1 MLHELYI
8 DLWTAR
14 AEAAGKCC
22 MPPDHYSADLQM
34 CIVFLAN
41 LCTSAFLHVAHVNA
55 SRHSQTI
62 TFLSCQ
68 ICCLVLAELS
78 DFSEHNPDGDA
89 GNTNTRLFV
98 AGAGAAPGGH
108 PAAGNDYR
116 AELAQAK
123 RREAEASTR
132 VAALEAKLKSSSSG
146 FGEMQATIQELT
158 HRVQVCRN
166 IPSLTLSFSPV
177 NVLWCCLYLVP
188 MSQVSY
194 LNWNFS
200 KRCDCDELCACPPNW
215 YDGFAKILLAKLAP
229 AHILH
234 HCLSFQASVTGQPDQ
249 GLNTY

>member
-132 VAALEAKLKSSSSG
+132 VAALEVKLLWIRGDASNNSG
-146 FGEMQATIQELT
+146 ADTPCAGLSQYPKPDSELLTCECVVVLSVFGS
-158 HRVQVCRN
+158 N
-166 IPSLTLSFSPV
+166 
-177 NVLWCCLYLVP
+177 
-188 MSQVSY
+188 
-194 LNWNFS
+194 
-200 KRCDCDELCACPPNW
+200 
-215 YDGFAKILLAKLAP
+215 
-229 AHILH
+229 
-234 HCLSFQASVTGQPDQ
+234 VTGQLSELELQ
-249 GLNTY
+249 QKM